1 MEAPCACAI
10 SRPGIRSWATSL
22 GASSQAI
29 LIARPIIIHR
39 SQCQPHGPEAPFAS
53 QSSRDP
59 SATKITI
66 PFENKAA
73 SPVLGAMHQGRD
85 GNRFLGAREEMG
97 AIRRMRGVGKAAAG
111 RNSGG
116 ASLRSC
122 EEGAGASRPKR
133 GRKRSRCHRSELPG
147 RPSPAFL
154 VKKMIEMSAY
164 LGSWSGRRQSR

>member
-1 MEAPCACAI
+1 M
-10 SRPGIRSWATSL
+10 
-22 GASSQAI
+22 
-29 LIARPIIIHR
+29 
-39 SQCQPHGPEAPFAS
+39 
-53 QSSRDP
+53 
-59 SATKITI
+59 KITI

-122 EEGAGASRPKR
+122 GEGAGASRPKAE
-133 GRKRSRCHRSELPG
+133 GASKAG
-147 RPSPAFL
+147 
-154 VKKMIEMSAY
+154 VID
-164 LGSWSGRRQSR
+164 QSSQGDPRLLFW